1 MLLLLFST
9 VLLVKLNVVISDE
22 YDPTFTINFHNL
34 KLFLNCLFE
43 RCLLI
48 SNLRLFEAGVLPV
61 LLVKKSTS

>member
-9 VLLVKLNVVISDE
+9 VLLVKLNVVISEE

-48 SNLRLFEAGVLPV
+48 SNLRLCEV
-61 LLVKKSTS
+61 